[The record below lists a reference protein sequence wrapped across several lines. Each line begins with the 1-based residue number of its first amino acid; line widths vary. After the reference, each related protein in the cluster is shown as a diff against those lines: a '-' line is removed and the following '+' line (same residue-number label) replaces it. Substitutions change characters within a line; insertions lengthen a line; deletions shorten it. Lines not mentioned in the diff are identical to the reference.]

1 MNLEKYQIKIDRF
14 FDKNY
19 LKNFSEIDS
28 LDLSIVAFNL
38 QSGQNHNEINLVPK
52 NTKTKGFFEKF
63 FQLFS

>member
-1 MNLEKYQIKIDRF
+1 MSLMQ
-14 FDKNY
+14 KNY
-19 LKNFSEIDS
+19 LKNFSELDS

-52 NTKTKGFFEKF
+52 NPKTKGFFEKF